1 MLPLSVIG
9 MTCPDSNGCDVFG
22 PLLAT
27 GGINLLVMRDFF
39 GPGGFL
45 EERLKDYEYRP
56 SQVRM
61 AEAVQRALEE
71 QNHVI
76 IEAGTG
82 TGKTMAYLLPAL
94 LHVATR
100 RR

>member
-1 MLPLSVIG
+1 
-9 MTCPDSNGCDVFG
+9 
-22 PLLAT
+22 
-27 GGINLLVMRDFF
+27 MRDFF

-56 SQVRM
+56 SQMRM

-82 TGKTMAYLLPAL
+82 TGKTLAYLLPAL
-94 LHVATR
+94 LHGR
-100 RR
+100 RRANRP